1 MFLSVAALRKKF
13 FLFIQD
19 IYFVTLECQRLVDL
33 HVDPKKKKK
42 NKKLTFE
49 GIDSAFA
56 RSNYTLG
63 TKKKQKTSVTV

>member
-1 MFLSVAALRKKF
+1 MWSVAALRKKKF
-13 FLFIQD
+13 FFIQD

-42 NKKLTFE
+42 KLTFE

-63 TKKKQKTSVTV
+63 TKKNKQTSVTV

>member
-1 MFLSVAALRKKF
+1 MFVVRCRSPQKKKKI

-42 NKKLTFE
+42 NK
-49 GIDSAFA
+49 
-56 RSNYTLG
+56 
-63 TKKKQKTSVTV
+63 